1 MERLNPSV
9 VVTDIELPDR
19 SGIELL
25 TELHARGSRARV
37 IVFSA
42 HATEEHVRA
51 ALTAGASG
59 YILKDASP
67 DELVHGLRSVSAGR
81 RFLCESIQGQI
92 LSYYA
97 AKTGRTR
104 DPSYGLSAAAA

>member
-1 MERLNPSV
+1 VERLNPSV

-42 HATEEHVRA
+42 HATEEHR
-51 ALTAGASG
+51 TW
-59 YILKDASP
+59 P
-67 DELVHGLRSVSAGR
+67 DEQMHCASA
-81 RFLCESIQGQI
+81 
-92 LSYYA
+92 
-97 AKTGRTR
+97 
-104 DPSYGLSAAAA
+104 